1 MTPPR
6 TIEEWKALPE
16 LEFPEIKTPHEKGLI
31 IQVLKVGA
39 LTAPPAKCRAAG
51 LTGVSELRGLPPPA
65 IVALPTVTVETDA
78 GPKLY
83 RLPHSLGDWAYTSVA
98 LAMQGQKVFPE
109 KVEFS
114 LLDGRFT
121 AEIL

>member
-6 TIEEWKALPE
+6 TIEDWKALPE
-16 LEFPEIKTPHEKGLI
+16 LEIPEIKSPHEKGMI
-31 IQVLKVGA
+31 IKVLKVGA
-39 LTAPPAKCRAAG
+39 LTAPPAKCREAG

-65 IVALPTVTVETDA
+65 LVALPTATVETDA

-98 LAMQGQKVFPE
+98 FAMQGQKLFPE

-114 LLDGRFT
+114 LLHGRYT
-121 AEIL
+121 ADIL